1 MTMDPEVLSRLPTEL
16 RNLVLSKRNVKDIV
30 EDRELAKVGDSL
42 LNLLNVLAK
51 VSGYIPEE
59 SKVSNRMLRQVSQK
73 AGLRMLLKKRLKRTE
88 IGNAVEALVAYWY
101 LRGRFSMQDFLE
113 EIKETTGFDSALIEL
128 IRRLFEEEGW

>member
-113 EIKETTGFDSALIEL
+113 EIKKTTGFDSALIEL

>member
-1 MTMDPEVLSRLPTEL
+1 MTMDPEVLSRLPIEL

-101 LRGRFSMQDFLE
+101 LRGRFSMQDFLK
-113 EIKETTGFDSALIEL
+113 EIKKTTGFDSALIEL

>member
-101 LRGRFSMQDFLE
+101 LRGRFSMQDFLK

>member
-101 LRGRFSMQDFLE
+101 LRGRFSMQDFLK
-113 EIKETTGFDSALIEL
+113 EIKKTTGFDSALIEL

>member
-1 MTMDPEVLSRLPTEL
+1 MTMDPEVLSRLPIEL

-113 EIKETTGFDSALIEL
+113 EIKKTTGFDSALIEL

>member
-1 MTMDPEVLSRLPTEL
+1 MTMDPEVLSRLPIEL